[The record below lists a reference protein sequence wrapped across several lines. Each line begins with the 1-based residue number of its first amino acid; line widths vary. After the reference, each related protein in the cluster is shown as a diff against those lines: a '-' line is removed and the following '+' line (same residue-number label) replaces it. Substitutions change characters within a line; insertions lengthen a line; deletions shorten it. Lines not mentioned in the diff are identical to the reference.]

1 MATEVVMPQL
11 GMTMTEG
18 TIVRWLK
25 NEGDQIEKG
34 ELLLEVETD
43 KATMEVE
50 ARASGVLGRIL
61 VGSGVTLPVGQTI
74 ALIIQPGES
83 LPPLPTP
90 IISTSA
96 SGEEEAPS
104 AQSSP
109 LASATVDR
117 ETRPS
122 IRASPLAKRV
132 AREHRIELAKICGTG
147 PHGRITEDDVLRA
160 LEAQTEVEDGF
171 LELNR
176 IRKLTAERMAQ
187 SFQTAPHFYLA
198 VEADAGEILVL
209 HRELTQAVEAQPNPR
224 LSLTDLLVAAV
235 ALALR
240 EHPLANSAWADG
252 KIRVN
257 QGIHIGLA
265 MATDDGLVV
274 PVLHNADQKS
284 LAELALMRDKLIQ
297 KAKAGKLSL
306 DELTGGTFTVSN
318 LGMYGMD
325 FVHPIINP
333 PQSGILG
340 VGRIR
345 DRVVPFQG
353 QVAIRPTV
361 HLTLSVDHRVLDGT
375 TAASFLHRV
384 SELIEDP
391 KPLRLRA
398 DQRS

>member
-1 MATEVVMPQL
+1 
-11 GMTMTEG
+11 
-18 TIVRWLK
+18 
-25 NEGDQIEKG
+25 
-34 ELLLEVETD
+34 
-43 KATMEVE
+43 
-50 ARASGVLGRIL
+50 
-61 VGSGVTLPVGQTI
+61 
-74 ALIIQPGES
+74 
-83 LPPLPTP
+83 
-90 IISTSA
+90 
-96 SGEEEAPS
+96 
-104 AQSSP
+104 
-109 LASATVDR
+109 
-117 ETRPS
+117 
-122 IRASPLAKRV
+122 
-132 AREHRIELAKICGTG
+132 
-147 PHGRITEDDVLRA
+147 
-160 LEAQTEVEDGF
+160 
-171 LELNR
+171 
-176 IRKLTAERMAQ
+176 MAQ

>member
-25 NEGDQIEKG
+25 NEGDHVEKG

-43 KATMEVE
+43 KTVMEVE
-50 ARASGVLGRIL
+50 ARESGVLGRIL

-90 IISTSA
+90 IA
-96 SGEEEAPS
+96 SPSVTGEKEAPS
-104 AQSSP
+104 AQSSL
-109 LASATVDR
+109 LAPTPA
-117 ETRPS
+117 EGEPEAG
-122 IRASPLAKRV
+122 IRASPLAKRM
-132 AREHRIELAKICGTG
+132 AREHGIALAKVSGTG
-147 PHGRITEDDVLRA
+147 PRGRITEDDVLRA
-160 LEAQTEVEDGF
+160 LQAKAEVEDE
-171 LELNR
+171 LRELNR

-198 VEADAGEILVL
+198 VEADAGEMLAL
-209 HRELTQAVEAQPNPR
+209 HRELTQVIEAQVSIR
-224 LSLTDLLVAAV
+224 LSLTDLLVSAV

-240 EHPLANSAWADG
+240 EHPLANAAWADG
-252 KIRVN
+252 KIRIN
-257 QGIHIGLA
+257 QDIHIGLA
-265 MATDDGLVV
+265 MAIDDGLVV

-284 LAELALMRDKLIQ
+284 LSELASMRDKLLQ
-297 KAKAGKLSL
+297 KAKAGKLAL
-306 DELTGGTFTVSN
+306 DDVTGGTFTVSN

-361 HLTLSVDHRVLDGT
+361 YLTLSVDHRVLDGT
-375 TAASFLHRV
+375 TAANFLHHV
-384 SELIEDP
+384 SELVEDAQF
-391 KPLRLRA
+391 LRLRA
-398 DQRS
+398 DQ

>member
-50 ARASGVLGRIL
+50 ARESGVLGRIL

-90 IISTSA
+90 ITSPSA
-96 SGEEEAPS
+96 TGEKEAPS
-104 AQSSP
+104 AQSGP
-109 LASATVDR
+109 LAPAPVDG
-117 ETRPS
+117 EPEAG
-122 IRASPLAKRV
+122 IRASPLAKRM
-132 AREHRIELAKICGTG
+132 AREHGIELAKVRGTG
-147 PHGRITEDDVLRA
+147 PRGRITEDDVLRA
-160 LEAQTEVEDGF
+160 LQAKTEVEDEF
-171 LELNR
+171 QELNH

-187 SFQTAPHFYLA
+187 SFQTSPHFYLA
-198 VEADAGEILVL
+198 VETDAGEMLTL
-209 HRELTQAVEAQPNPR
+209 HRELAQVVEAQVSIS

-240 EHPLANSAWADG
+240 EHPLVNASWADG
-252 KIRVN
+252 KIRIN
-257 QGIHIGLA
+257 QDIHIGLA

-284 LAELALMRDKLIQ
+284 LAEIAWMRDKLIQ

-306 DELTGGTFTVSN
+306 DDLTGGTFTVSN

-361 HLTLSVDHRVLDGT
+361 YLTLSVDHRVLDGT
-375 TAASFLHRV
+375 TAANFLHRV
-384 SELIEDP
+384 SEFVEDP
-391 KPLRLRA
+391 QFLRLRA
-398 DQRS
+398 DQ